1 MLDSSVWLC
10 GWLCFEVHISRRPSA
25 TGSVLNVL
33 LRLPS
38 LHWVHFPLNQRTDS
52 MEIGILHNAGIIV
65 SRVLLSF
72 LKPWHIF
79 ISMIVYLDIG
89 YFASESWF
97 YRKESHKW
105 QKCIYR
111 KILFF
116 FFLIES
122 KATQKTLFMLKWLTG
137 YLYRRQRRSVT
148 WVFRIENEEMIWK
161 AIVLESLLLGICTVS
176 LKLIVLFTKMFTRK
190 WM

>member
-1 MLDSSVWLC
+1 MLDSSVWWC

-116 FFLIES
+116 FSDRKQSNTKNSIHVKVVDWIFISEA
-122 KATQKTLFMLKWLTG
+122 KKIC
-137 YLYRRQRRSVT
+137 YLGV
-148 WVFRIENEEMIWK
+148 
-161 AIVLESLLLGICTVS
+161 
-176 LKLIVLFTKMFTRK
+176 
-190 WM
+190 